1 MRIASKSLRV
11 RGLLDRVLARPGIV
25 GPRTVDDFASVHAAP
40 RRVRPGGQLEGGK
53 TSVLRAVAPFLTR
66 AD

>member
-1 MRIASKSLRV
+1 MRIVSKSLRV

-25 GPRTVDDFASVHAAP
+25 GPRTVDDFASVHAAQ
-40 RRVRPGGQLEGGK
+40 RRVRPGGQLEGGEA
-53 TSVLRAVAPFLTR
+53 SAPRAVAPILTR